1 MTSVKLDWQSLCS
14 VSQGRFFS
22 FLLEAYTWPLT
33 SSVEDA
39 ALPPGPSGAGPCWE
53 MAFRCQGLSGC
64 TGFLAPLLHS
74 SVSFAFPCPFLFQ
87 ESRWKPEVCRVQC
100 HLFPLVR
107 ASGLTSLSFSFLSC
121 ELKTKNSH
129 THMSPFLVWMFYFC
143 THDQTI
149 YYTILFITY

>member
-1 MTSVKLDWQSLCS
+1 MKLDWQSLCA

-22 FLLEAYTWPLT
+22 FLLEAYTWPLP

-53 MAFRCQGLSGC
+53 VAFCCQGLSNC
-64 TGFLAPLLHS
+64 TQVSCYLCCTIQSALLLPAP
-74 SVSFAFPCPFLFQ
+74 LFQ
-87 ESRWKPEVCRVQC
+87 ESPWKPEVCRVQC

-107 ASGLTSLSFSFLSC
+107 ASGLTSPSFSFLSC
-121 ELKTKNSH
+121 ELKIKNSP
-129 THMSPFLVWMFYFC
+129 THMSPFLVGMFYFC